1 MTLFLKISC
10 QKSRDKFANWTTYL
24 LNTLL
29 SIGHTKAI
37 SSAFFSSQTGNKAV
51 TVAYDNKIRIFDT
64 ENLNQNTM
72 KPYKSITHNNQTG
85 RWLTSKY
92 RKKNSWNWFHR
103 KIREIDFTQK
113 FGKYVLYILFSF
125 NFSIQSG
132 ISSSNRASILLWINE
147 SS

>member
-1 MTLFLKISC
+1 MKTGFKKSKIWYRSQC
-10 QKSRDKFANWTTYL
+10 TSNFKYHYAFS
-24 LNTLL
+24 

-51 TVAYDNKIRIFDT
+51 TVAYDNRLRIFDT

-92 RKKNSWNWFHR
+92 RKKNS
-103 KIREIDFTQK
+103 
-113 FGKYVLYILFSF
+113 
-125 NFSIQSG
+125 
-132 ISSSNRASILLWINE
+132 
-147 SS
+147 

>member
-1 MTLFLKISC
+1 MKKGFK
-10 QKSRDKFANWTTYL
+10 KE
-24 LNTLL
+24 LNMVPESVYTSNFKYHYAFS

-92 RKKNSWNWFHR
+92 RKKNS
-103 KIREIDFTQK
+103 
-113 FGKYVLYILFSF
+113 
-125 NFSIQSG
+125 
-132 ISSSNRASILLWINE
+132 
-147 SS
+147 